1 MTNAIFAHIGG
12 TTHVH
17 AGDVTVIIVS
27 ALIVLALMARTFK
40 RS

>member
-1 MTNAIFAHIGG
+1 MTAVLGHIGG
-12 TTHVH
+12 TAHVH
-17 AGDVTVIIVS
+17 GGDVTVIIVS